1 METSSEFL
9 LGASVHG
16 SLAVKIDPA
25 FILRRL
31 TTRCL
36 RDCKSAF
43 ARTIVWPNL
52 FLKRPSGLLVGQV
65 GTVFWGERERAR
77 PPRDVL
83 SGSEAQFVPCFPRS
97 VWEHGVLKIS
107 VPSYDRERERES
119 VWSRGG
125 GRVGPVILR
134 PPPAVRDP
142 ATWASPAVCDSHLQ
156 VT

>member
-107 VPSYDRERERES
+107 VPSYDSERER
-119 VWSRGG
+119 VCLVP
-125 GRVGPVILR
+125 GRREGR
-134 PPPAVRDP
+134 ACHS
-142 ATWASPAVCDSHLQ
+142 ATASSCAGSCHLG
-156 VT
+156 VSGRL